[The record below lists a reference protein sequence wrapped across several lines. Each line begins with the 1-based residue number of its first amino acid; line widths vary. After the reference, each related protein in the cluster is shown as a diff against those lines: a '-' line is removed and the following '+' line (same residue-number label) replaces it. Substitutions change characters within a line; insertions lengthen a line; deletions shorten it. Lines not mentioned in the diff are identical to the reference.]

1 MNAAEAYELNAL
13 PVTSFAFNEQLEGA
27 VAEHRNKLKEVIVG
41 DQRRHIRFGLYVTHT
56 ASHACKV
63 VLPRKSRRIPSHN
76 L

>member
-27 VAEHRNKLKEVIVG
+27 VAEHRNKLKEVIV
-41 DQRRHIRFGLYVTHT
+41 RRHIRFGLYVTHT